1 MPNHIRIYIASCL
14 LFQKPLE
21 RWLVP
26 GMIML
31 LMISV
36 VRAQT
41 PTIDSLTR
49 LLDAHRQEDTV
60 KVNLLNETAY
70 AYWNVLPAKTEAV
83 GKDALILA
91 QKLDFKKGIAEAN
104 RVIGIGTWMQG
115 NYEKTSEYAF
125 EALRIYQEIGS
136 QEGTTKAYSL
146 LGVLYDDQKQYDKA
160 LEYHQKALKLS
171 KETRDSSRIATSA
184 NNIGAVYFRK
194 EQYDES
200 LIYFQQALEIRRS
213 NGDIRGMAETISNM
227 SAVFRMKGDFNQA
240 AALVNESLEIKR
252 RINDQNGQIISLQQL
267 AGLYY
272 DRQMY
277 DQAEPYYQEAL
288 QIALNLDIRKR
299 QMEIYYKLFDIKESQ
314 QQYQQALEYYK
325 KYVAVADTMQNE
337 ETAARL
343 AELEAAHETAKQKQE
358 IIQLQQDNKIK
369 TIFRNLFGLSAL
381 GFIIVAIFIYRFF
394 SYRNRKNQEL
404 LKTQR
409 ELAKQLQETDQM
421 KSRFF
426 ANISHEFRTPLTL
439 ILDPIDELLARNTD
453 QRSQD
458 YLHIMQRNAKR
469 LQQLINQF
477 LDLSKLEAGKLDL
490 RASPSNFVT
499 FLRGLT
505 MAFHSLAERRGVE
518 LEFAAQEE
526 DILLFFDHDK
536 LEKVFTNLISNAIKF
551 TKSNGAVS
559 IAINRAELNKK
570 PALEVLVQDTGIGI
584 PKEHL
589 PYIFDW
595 FYQVNNADNSAI
607 EGTGVGLALAK
618 ELVELHH
625 GQINVTSEKGTGTVF
640 RVVLPLG
647 KDHLREEEIVPIS
660 RTFTFPSKQMLPD
673 DWEDAHIALRT
684 KDDTAKPTILLVEDN
699 ADLRLFISQT
709 LTDHYT
715 IETADDGQAG
725 LERAQDLIPDLIIS
739 DVMMP
744 RMDGITLCKRLKSD
758 EKTSHIPV
766 ILLTAKNAEED
777 KLEALESQADDYLIK
792 PFNTR
797 ELLARIKNLIGLRK
811 QLKGKLSDSII
822 LKPRDIEVPSVE
834 KAFLEKLM
842 DIIETNVGNE
852 NFGVEELSR
861 AMAMSRSQ
869 LHRKLVA
876 ITDRTP
882 SQFVRSYRL
891 QRAHQLLLQ
900 NAGSVADIAFEV
912 GFSSA
917 AYFTKCFTE
926 EFGFSPKEVRLKVE

>member
-1 MPNHIRIYIASCL
+1 MPNHTCTRISFGPVIQIFL
-14 LFQKPLE
+14 K
-21 RWLVP
+21 RWLLP
-26 GMIML
+26 GLIVFL
-31 LMISV
+31 FFPLAN
-36 VRAQT
+36 AQT
-41 PTIDSLTR
+41 VAIDSLTR
-49 LLDAHRQEDTV
+49 LLDAHHQNDTT

-70 AYWNVLPAKTEAV
+70 AYWNVLPAKTEAMA
-83 GKDALILA
+83 KDALILA
-91 QKLDFKKGIAEAN
+91 QKLDYKKGIAEAN

-136 QEGTTKAYSL
+136 QEGLAKVYSL
-146 LGVLYDDQKQYDKA
+146 IGVVYDDQNQYEKA
-160 LEYHQKALKLS
+160 LEYHGKALEMSVLA
-171 KETRDSSRIATSA
+171 RDSLRMATSA
-184 NNIGAVYFRK
+184 NNIGAVYYRM
-194 EQYDES
+194 EQYDQS
-200 LIYFQQALEIRRS
+200 IQYFQQAM
-213 NGDIRGMAETISNM
+213 DIRMRLKDLRGVAETMSNIG
-227 SAVFRMKGDFNQA
+227 AVYRIKGDFGRA
-240 AALVNESLEIKR
+240 ADFVNESLKIKKD
-252 RINDQNGQIISLQQL
+252 INDQNGQITSLQQL

-277 DQAEPYYQEAL
+277 EQAEPYYLQAL
-288 QIALNLDIRKR
+288 QIALDLDIRKR
-299 QMEIYYKLFDIKESQ
+299 QMEIYHRLYDIKESQ
-314 QQYQQALEYYK
+314 GYHQQALEYYK
-325 KYVAVADTMQNE
+325 KYVAVSDTMQNE

-343 AELEAAHETAKQKQE
+343 AELEAQYETAKKEQE
-358 IIQLQQDNKIK
+358 IVRLQQDNRIK
-369 TIFRNLFGLSAL
+369 TIFRNLFGFSAL
-381 GFIIVAIFIYRFF
+381 GFVLLAVFIYRFF

-404 LKTQR
+404 LRTQR

-453 QRSQD
+453 RRSQD
-458 YLHIMQRNAKR
+458 YLYIMQRNAKR

-490 RASPSNFVT
+490 RASPSNVVA

-518 LEFAAQEE
+518 LHFSAGED

-551 TKSNGAVS
+551 TGSRGKVTVEIKKLESSDGSS
-559 IAINRAELNKK
+559 IQI
-570 PALEVLVQDTGIGI
+570 LVKDTGIGI
-584 PKEHL
+584 PKAHL

-595 FYQVNNADNSAI
+595 FYQVNNAGNNPI

-618 ELVELHH
+618 ELVELH
-625 GQINVTSEKGTGTVF
+625 KGTIGVESEQGEGTTF
-640 RVVLPLG
+640 RILLPLG
-647 KDHLREEEIVPIS
+647 KDHLRDEEIVPIS
-660 RTFTFPSKQMLPD
+660 RIFSFPSKQLLPD
-673 DWEDAHIALRT
+673 EWEDAHTALQAEE
-684 KDDTAKPTILLVEDN
+684 DTAKPTILLVEDN

-709 LTDHYT
+709 LIDHYT
-715 IETADDGQAG
+715 VETADNGQLG
-725 LERAQDLIPDLIIS
+725 LERALDLIPDLIIS

-744 RMDGITLCKRLKSD
+744 RMDGMTLCKRLKSD

-766 ILLTAKNAEED
+766 ILLTAKNSEED
-777 KLEALESQADDYLIK
+777 KLAALESRADDYLVK

-811 QLKGKLSDSII
+811 QLKGKLSNSVI

-852 NFGVEELSR
+852 NFGIEELSR

-891 QRAHQLLLQ
+891 QRAHQLLIQ
-900 NAGSVADIAFEV
+900 NAGTVADIAFEV

-926 EFGFSPKEVRLKVE
+926 EFGFSPKELRMKVE